1 MKRLVFAYLIGLAA
15 CFISVCIA
23 NRPTAGHVNF
33 LFAALLGI
41 SSTVANVGHQ
51 HVAPTQ
57 MALAAALLSLVFIL
71 AEALRSRDTWPRWL
85 GWGLWALLAVASL
98 FWFRPPNI

>member
-15 CFISVCIA
+15 CLISVWVA
-23 NRPTAGHVNF
+23 NRPNAGHVNF

-51 HVAPTQ
+51 HAASQ
-57 MALAAALLSLVFIL
+57 MTLAAAVLSLLFIL
-71 AEALRSRDTWPRWL
+71 AEALRSRDTWTRWL